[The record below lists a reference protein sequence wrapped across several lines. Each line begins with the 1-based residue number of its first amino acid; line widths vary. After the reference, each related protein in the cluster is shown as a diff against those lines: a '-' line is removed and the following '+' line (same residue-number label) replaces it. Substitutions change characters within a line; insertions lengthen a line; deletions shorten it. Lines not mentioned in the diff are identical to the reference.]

1 MAAAVQEAV
10 GAVPAGRNPWSHT
23 PPGQPVGA
31 ALENGDLMLAR
42 LDALPQRAREVLV
55 LRAMVGLSSAQVG
68 RALGL
73 TPEAVSLEQQRALTL
88 LRRS

>member
-1 MAAAVQEAV
+1 
-10 GAVPAGRNPWSHT
+10 
-23 PPGQPVGA
+23 
-31 ALENGDLMLAR
+31 
-42 LDALPQRAREVLV
+42 V